1 MKKLSFEEA
10 ICMIE
15 KIIIIIKDFCWC
27 IYSMEK
33 FYFEI
38 LWRNFVGNF
47 IQDFYFTM
55 KFIEFEISH
64 SSSGKIYMKKF
75 MRKEGELRE
84 AE

>member
-1 MKKLSFEEA
+1 
-10 ICMIE
+10 
-15 KIIIIIKDFCWC
+15 
-27 IYSMEK
+27 MEK